1 MSKLNKSYF
10 QTLKGKNVAFKEV
23 RSGED
28 ISVQIVEHFPDY
40 KVQVLKS
47 RSFIKDT
54 IKVKFVEH
62 FPNVKIQVVDH
73 FGDFSIYME

>member
-10 QTLKGKNVAFKEV
+10 QTLKDKNVAFKEV
-23 RSGED
+23 KSGED

-54 IKVKFVEH
+54 IKVKFIEH
-62 FPNVKIQVVDH
+62 FPDVKIQVVDN

>member
-10 QTLKGKNVAFKEV
+10 QTLNDKNVALKEV
-23 RSGED
+23 KSGED

-54 IKVKFVEH
+54 IKVKFIEH
-62 FPNVKIQVVDH
+62 FPDVKIQVVDN

>member
-10 QTLKGKNVAFKEV
+10 QTLKGKNLAFKEV
-23 RSGED
+23 KSGED

-54 IKVKFVEH
+54 IKVKFIEH
-62 FPNVKIQVVDH
+62 FPDVKIQVVDN

>member
-10 QTLKGKNVAFKEV
+10 QTLKGKNIAFKEV
-23 RSGED
+23 KSGED
-28 ISVQIVEHFPDY
+28 ITVQIVEYFPDS

-62 FPNVKIQVVDH
+62 FTDVKIQVVNH
-73 FGDFSIYME
+73 FSDFSIYME

>member
-23 RSGED
+23 KSGED
-28 ISVQIVEHFPDY
+28 ISVQIVEYFPDF

-62 FPNVKIQVVDH
+62 FPDVKIQVVDN